1 MEAAEKIP
9 KKLYVYLDTTRGP
22 GDGHGGQA
30 VHRGRPGA
38 GLRHQRQRG
47 VWGGVFSFIIMKMG
61 ESASVPA
68 CSGQQSVLLQEE
80 QHQAQGQQVGAA
92 AGAEMLLDVLLI

>member
-47 VWGGVFSFIIMKMG
+47 VWGGVFSFIIMEMG

>member
-1 MEAAEKIP
+1 
-9 KKLYVYLDTTRGP
+9 
-22 GDGHGGQA
+22 
-30 VHRGRPGA
+30 
-38 GLRHQRQRG
+38 
-47 VWGGVFSFIIMKMG
+47 MKMG